1 MQLLFADLAGMFCD
15 GAKYG
20 CALKISTSAG
30 AALESAL
37 LALAGT
43 ALPPGNGLV
52 GKDFRET
59 LRNLREVTERG
70 MKDLDRSLL
79 EILLRREVSP
89 CP

>member
-1 MQLLFADLAGMFCD
+1 MLCD

-30 AALESAL
+30 VALESAL
-37 LALAGT
+37 LALEGA

-59 LRNLREVTERG
+59 LRNLREVTEKG

-79 EILLRREVSP
+79 EILLRRETSP